1 MAQSLANILLHVVFS
16 TKNRAPYLDP
26 PAVREGMSGYLVGTL
41 RNIGCPS
48 LATHCVA
55 DHVHVLCQLSRTL
68 TVAKL
73 VEEIKTS
80 SSKWIKQEHPR
91 LTEFHWQAGYGAFSV
106 SQSNAEQVRQYIAN
120 QESHHRQRTFQDEFR
135 ELLRRHELEWDER
148 SVWD

>member
-1 MAQSLANILLHVVFS
+1 MAQSLVNILLLVVLS

-26 PAVREGMSGYLVGTL
+26 SAVREGMSGDLVGTL

-55 DHVHVLCQLSRTL
+55 DHVPMLCQLSRTL

-80 SSKWIKQEHPR
+80 SSKLMIGTQVDVCAS
-91 LTEFHWQAGYGAFSV
+91 EFNEPQGASPG
-106 SQSNAEQVRQYIAN
+106 
-120 QESHHRQRTFQDEFR
+120 
-135 ELLRRHELEWDER
+135 
-148 SVWD
+148 

>member
-1 MAQSLANILLHVVFS
+1 MSQSLANILLHVVFS
-16 TKNRAPYLDP
+16 TKSRAPYLDTD
-26 PAVREGMSGYLVGTL
+26 AVREGMNAYLVGTL

-48 LATHCVA
+48 LATNCVP

-91 LTEFHWQAGYGAFSV
+91 LTDFHWQAGYGAFSV
-106 SQSNAEQVRQYIAN
+106 SQSNVEQVRQYIAN

-135 ELLRRHELEWDER
+135 ELLRRHELEWDEQY
-148 SVWD
+148 VWD

>member
-16 TKNRAPYLDP
+16 TKNRAPYLNTL
-26 PAVREGMSGYLVGTL
+26 AVREGMSGYLVGTL
-41 RNIGCPS
+41 RNIDCPS
-48 LATHCVA
+48 LATNCVA
-55 DHVHVLCQLSRTL
+55 DHAHVLCQLSRTL

-91 LTEFHWQAGYGAFSV
+91 LTDFHWQAGYGAFSV
-106 SQSNAEQVRQYIAN
+106 SQSNVEQVRQYVAN